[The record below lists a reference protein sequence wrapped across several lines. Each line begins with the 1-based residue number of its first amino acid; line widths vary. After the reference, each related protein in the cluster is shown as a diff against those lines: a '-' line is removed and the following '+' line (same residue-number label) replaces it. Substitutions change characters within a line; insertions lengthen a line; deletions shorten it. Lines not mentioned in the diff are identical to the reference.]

1 MPTYDIKI
9 FPTFALELKGIEAD
23 SPEAA
28 YRAIQQKVAFC
39 RDYLLAVSEADPD
52 HIVLR
57 SAVPSFRVE
66 ERGTEKCHWI
76 EDS

>member
-1 MPTYDIKI
+1 MPKFDIKV

-28 YRAIQQKVAFC
+28 FRAIQQKVAFC

-57 SAVPSFRVE
+57 SETPTFRVE
-66 ERGTEKCHWI
+66 ERGTEKCQWI
-76 EDS
+76 KG